1 MASGHEYKPETD
13 KKNHKK
19 TSNSGLNS
27 LPSLPIG
34 LSKKKSL

>member
-13 KKNHKK
+13 KKKIHKK

-27 LPSLPIG
+27 LLCP
-34 LSKKKSL
+34 